1 MVKILLGSAFISFLL
16 AFFEKHEEGSE
27 EGGLRAYIEPLV
39 IVLILILNAAVGVWQ
54 ESNAEAALDAL
65 KDLQG
70 EHARVIR
77 GGKVISELPAR
88 ELVPGDI
95 IELHSGDKVPADT
108 RVVLLK
114 TATVRSEQSSLTGE
128 SVAVQKTA
136 GSVHDIDCELQ
147 SKENMLFSGT
157 SIANG
162 TVIGVVTAT
171 GMKTEIGKIQSQIQ
185 EAADEDSDSEL
196 TLTPLFD

>member
-1 MVKILLGSAFISFLL
+1 MKILLASAFVSFLL
-16 AFFEKHEEGSE
+16 AFFEGHEKGSE

-77 GGKVISELPAR
+77 DGKVINELPAR

-95 IELHSGDKVPADT
+95 IELRSGDKVPADT

-128 SVAVQKTA
+128 SVAVQKSSA
-136 GSVHDIDCELQ
+136 SVHDVDCELQ

-162 TVIGVVTAT
+162 TVLGIVTAT

-185 EAADEDSDSEL
+185 EAADEESDSE
-196 TLTPLFD
+196 